1 MSCQEVMSMLSAYI
15 DGEVQTS
22 DADMI
27 KTHLSECDSCAA
39 ECKALQSMT
48 GILRTTPEVEPPAF
62 LLAQIEAAT
71 VNRTGFLTRIQRAFD
86 QVPVIVR
93 WATAPAAAAIILLG
107 ILLSN
112 NGRIESPL
120 AVKSPIEQ
128 IEKAIPGMPDLP
140 SITIEERSPKAS
152 VVVATRPVTR
162 ASQNGRTGRDLA
174 GGAKAP
180 SHATTSRDHGMEL
193 ATPADN
199 PAPVEPKLEDPVVE
213 EPVMASNP
221 ADEPEPNTVAKTA
234 VDEPVALAK
243 AADDKPIRK
252 TVVLDEQ
259 PSGMDQLRRRLAAQ
273 NKAKLNG
280 REDRIEGKKYSVG
293 LISLKF

>member
-22 DADMI
+22 DAETI

-86 QVPVIVR
+86 RVPVMVR

-112 NGRIESPL
+112 NGSIESPV
-120 AVKSPIEQ
+120 AVKSPTEQ

-140 SITIEERSPKAS
+140 SVTIEERSPAAPTLVATRSSGMRQGGRVIRRVPGGVKAHPQIATPRPSVTEPSAVAEPSVPAEPELDEPVTASNPVDEPETEVVAVAPVEEPAPVTKAS
-152 VVVATRPVTR
+152 VEKP
-162 ASQNGRTGRDLA
+162 
-174 GGAKAP
+174 AK
-180 SHATTSRDHGMEL
+180 
-193 ATPADN
+193 
-199 PAPVEPKLEDPVVE
+199 
-213 EPVMASNP
+213 
-221 ADEPEPNTVAKTA
+221 
-234 VDEPVALAK
+234 
-243 AADDKPIRK
+243 K
-252 TVVLDEQ
+252 TVVLDEH
-259 PSGMDQLRRRLAAQ
+259 PGGMDQLRRKLTAK
-273 NKAKLNG
+273 NKAKFNG
-280 REDRIEGKKYSVG
+280 QEDRIEGKKYSVG